1 MTVTPPEPSPRGH
14 RLLGWLLPV
23 LLLCAGA
30 AAAQDPASR
39 QAQLQDLEVV
49 RTEYLPKEQAFS
61 DATRALATAKLDAME
76 AQAGRLTPVQMLV
89 GLAEIG
95 ALTDNAHSGVR
106 YHDPRALPPL
116 RLPLRLLWFP
126 DGLLVARAQGA
137 DADLAGARIVR
148 IEGRSLAQ
156 IYDRVKA
163 LHGGKTVDRR
173 KALAELLESGGVLQ
187 ALGLAKAPD
196 RLALTLRLPSGR
208 LIERTVRMTPQ
219 ASQTPSAEFERLWS
233 PQALPGE
240 QGWRAALPA
249 ARLPLYLQDADQPFR
264 MVDLP
269 ALNARYIQF
278 RSNEDEDGHPIA
290 PFLAQV
296 ESAQKAEKRDTLIL
310 DLRFD
315 IGGNISTTLGF
326 MRGLPDAAG
335 KRVYLLVGPY
345 TYSAGI
351 ISAAAVKKAGGDK
364 VIVVGDEMGDRAHFW
379 SEGDNVKLP
388 NSGFRM
394 RYTDGQWDLAH
405 GCAGKVGC
413 MDHFLDVNFVNLAPA
428 IPAPLTLAA
437 YRSRRDPGL
446 DAVTM
451 ALGRP

>member
-1 MTVTPPEPSPRGH
+1 MTAVRPRPSHALR
-14 RLLGWLLPV
+14 WLAP
-23 LLLCAGA
+23 LLLLAA
-30 AAAQDPASR
+30 APAAAQDLK
-39 QAQLQDLEVV
+39 QAQLQDLEIV
-49 RTEYLPKEQAFS
+49 RTEYLPKELAFTE
-61 DATRALATAKLDAME
+61 ATRAQASARLDAME
-76 AQAGRLTPVQMLV
+76 GEAGQLTPAQMLV
-89 GLAEIG
+89 GLAQIG

-116 RLPLRLLWFP
+116 RLPLRLLWFRE
-126 DGLLVARAQGA
+126 GLLVARAQGA
-137 DADLAGARIVR
+137 EADLAGARIVG
-148 IEGRSLAQ
+148 IEGRSIAT
-156 IYDRVKA
+156 IYDRMRS
-163 LHGGKTVDRR
+163 LHGGKDVDRR
-173 KALAELLESGGVLQ
+173 KELAEFLESGGVLH

-208 LIERTVRMTPQ
+208 VIQRTVQMTPQ
-219 ASQTPSAEFERLWS
+219 ASQTPSAEFERLW
-233 PQALPGE
+233 PPELRPGE

-249 ARLPLYLQDADQPFR
+249 AGLPLYLQDAEQPFR

-278 RSNEDEDGHPIA
+278 RSNESEASHPIA

-296 ESAQKAEKRDTLIL
+296 ESAQKAQRRDTLIL

-315 IGGNISTTLGF
+315 IGGNITTTLAF

-364 VIVVGDEMGDRAHFW
+364 VIVVGDEMGDRLHFW

-388 NSGFRM
+388 NSGLRM
-394 RYTDGQWDLAH
+394 RYTNGQWDLEH
-405 GCAGKVGC
+405 GCAGKAGC
-413 MDHFLDVNFVNLAPA
+413 MDSFLDVNFVDLTPA

-437 YRSRRDPGL
+437 YLSRRDPAL
-446 DAVTM
+446 DAITR
-451 ALGRP
+451 ALGQP

>member
-1 MTVTPPEPSPRGH
+1 MTATILGPSPLPRR
-14 RLLGWLLPV
+14 RLAWLLPV
-23 LLLCAGA
+23 LFLCAGS
-30 AAAQDPASR
+30 AAAQDSTSR
-39 QAQLQDLEVV
+39 QAQLQDLETV
-49 RTEYLPKEQAFS
+49 RSEYLPKDLAFT
-61 DATRALATAKLDAME
+61 DANRALAIAKLDAME
-76 AQAGRLTPVQMLV
+76 AQAGRLTPAQMLV

-106 YHDPRALPPL
+106 YHSPRALPPL

-126 DGLLVARAQGA
+126 QGLLVARAQGA
-137 DADLAGARIVR
+137 DSDLAGARIVR
-148 IEGRSLAQ
+148 IEGRSLATV
-156 IYDRVKA
+156 YDRMKA
-163 LHGGKTVDRR
+163 LHGGKEVDRR
-173 KALAELLESGGVLQ
+173 KQLAEFIETGGVLQ

-196 RLALTLRLPSGR
+196 SVALTLRLQSGR
-208 LIERTVRMTPQ
+208 LVERTVRMTLQ
-219 ASQTPSAEFERLWS
+219 AGQTPSAEFERLWS
-233 PQALPGE
+233 SETLPGE
-240 QGWRAALPA
+240 HGWRAALPTTQ
-249 ARLPLYLQDADQPFR
+249 LPLYLQEAELPFR

-290 PFLAQV
+290 PFLAQA

-315 IGGNISTTLGF
+315 IGGNISTTLAF
-326 MRGLPDAAG
+326 MRGLPEAAG

-364 VIVVGDEMGDRAHFW
+364 VVVVGDEMGDRAHFW

-388 NSGFRM
+388 NSGFAM
-394 RYTDGQWDLAH
+394 RYTNGQWDLAH
-405 GCAGKVGC
+405 GCGAKAGC
-413 MDHFLDVNFVNLAPA
+413 MDSFLDVNFVDLTPA

-437 YRSRRDPGL
+437 YLSRRDPAL
-446 DAVTM
+446 DAITL

>member
-1 MTVTPPEPSPRGH
+1 MTAAFSKPSIRAL
-14 RLLGWLLPV
+14 RWLAPL
-23 LLLCAGA
+23 LLLCAGPA
-30 AAAQDPASR
+30 PAQDLK

-49 RTEYLPKEQAFS
+49 RTEYLPKELAFT
-61 DATRALATAKLDAME
+61 DATRAQASARLDALE
-76 AQAGRLTPVQMLV
+76 AQAGRLTPAQMLV
-89 GLAEIG
+89 GLAQVG

-126 DGLLVARAQGA
+126 EGLLVARAQGA
-137 DADLAGARIVR
+137 EADLAGARIVA
-148 IEGRSLAQ
+148 IEGRSIAAV
-156 IYDRVKA
+156 YDRMKD
-163 LHGGKTVDRR
+163 LHGGKDVDRR
-173 KALAELLESGGVLQ
+173 KELAEFLESGGALH

-196 RLALTLRLPSGR
+196 RLALTLKLPSGR
-208 LIERTVRMTPQ
+208 LVHRTVQMTPQ
-219 ASQTPSAEFERLWS
+219 AGQTPSAEFERLWS
-233 PQALPGE
+233 PQPRPGE
-240 QGWRAALPA
+240 HGWRAALPA
-249 ARLPLYLQDADQPFR
+249 VGLPLYLQDAEQPFR

-278 RSNEDEDGHPIA
+278 RSNEGEEGHPIA

-315 IGGNISTTLGF
+315 IGGNITTTLAF

-388 NSGFRM
+388 NSGLRM
-394 RYTDGQWDLAH
+394 RYTNGQWDLEH

-413 MDHFLDVNFVNLAPA
+413 MDSFLDVNFVDLAPA

-437 YRSRRDPGL
+437 YLDRRDPAL
-446 DAVTM
+446 DAITR
-451 ALGRP
+451 ALGEP